1 MTKALV
7 IGYGSVG
14 RRHAR
19 ILAEL
24 GCEVAVVSRR
34 PIDEV
39 RSFTDIA
46 EAVTTMQPN
55 YVVIAN
61 ETSAH
66 VAAADALAAAGFAGE
81 LLIEKP
87 LGGSI
92 ANGENFARCAVAY
105 NLRFHPAVVR
115 LAQLLRSEA
124 IVAMQVYCGQY
135 LPDWRPGIDYRTAYS
150 ADPARG
156 GGVLRD
162 LSHELD
168 LLLLLAGPW
177 RRVAALGGRF
187 GALDIASDECWA
199 LLVELERCRCAT
211 LQVNYLDRPGRR
223 EIVVNTANHT
233 YRVDF
238 GRSALISDG
247 EVEEFTLDRDA
258 TYRAQHHAMMT
269 GDMASLCSLDE
280 GARVMDLIAAAE
292 RAAGTRGWVAA

>member
-7 IGYGSVG
+7 IGYGSIG

-34 PIDEV
+34 PLDEG
-39 RSFTDIA
+39 RRFADIA
-46 EAVTTMQPN
+46 EAVTTMQPD
-55 YVVIAN
+55 YAVIAN

-66 VAAADALAAAGFAGE
+66 VAAADALAAAGFSGE
-81 LLIEKP
+81 LLVEKP
-87 LGGSI
+87 LGGAV
-92 ANGENFARCAVAY
+92 ANGAGFARCAVAY
-105 NLRFHPAVVR
+105 NLRFHPAVIR
-115 LAQLLRSEA
+115 LAELLRGET
-124 IVAMQVYCGQY
+124 IVAIQVYCGQY
-135 LPDWRPGIDYRTAYS
+135 LPDWRPGTDYRTSYS

-199 LLVELERCRCAT
+199 LLVELERCPCAT

-223 EIVVNTANHT
+223 EIVVNTADHT

-238 GRSALISDG
+238 GRAALISDG
-247 EVEEFTLDRDA
+247 EVEEFAADRDA
-258 TYRAQHHAMMT
+258 TYRAQHRAMMA
-269 GDMASLCSLDE
+269 GDTAHLCSLDE
-280 GARVMDLIAAAE
+280 GTRVMGLIAAAE
-292 RAAGTRGWVAA
+292 RAAGAQEWVAA